1 MSRSLPLAVLILLSL
16 ALAAPLQADED
27 THWERLK
34 LDEVFRSEGVAVA
47 DVNRD
52 GKLDL
57 VVGSTGI
64 AVLIGNGDGT
74 FQPRVSY
81 FTGLGRIYVL
91 RAGDLNGDGKP
102 DLAFISGGAVRVL
115 INAAP

>member
-1 MSRSLPLAVLILLSL
+1 LGSGDFIAPVSYPVPTPF
-16 ALAAPLQADED
+16 ALAAL
-27 THWERLK
+27 
-34 LDEVFRSEGVAVA
+34 